1 MLGALMFISKL
12 VTELLPNIHLLG
24 TLTVLYT
31 TVFRKKALIPIY
43 IFVLLTGVYAGFAM
57 WWIPYLYLWAILWGM
72 AMLLPRN
79 MTGGVATLV
88 YAAVCSLHGFAYGTL
103 YAPLQALMF
112 GLDFEGMIA
121 WIVAGLPWDLVHG
134 VSNFALG
141 LLVYPLSRLLNK
153 LYGERGQAS

>member
-1 MLGALMFISKL
+1 MLGALMFASKL

-31 TVFRKKALIPIY
+31 AVFRKKALIPIY

-72 AMLLPRN
+72 TMLLPSN
-79 MTGGVATLV
+79 MTGATATLV
-88 YAAVCSLHGFAYGTL
+88 YAVVCSLHGFAYGTL

-112 GLDFEGMIA
+112 GLDFQGMIA

-141 LLVYPLSRLLNK
+141 LLVYPLSRLLNR